1 MSSLHVYRCS
11 TSYSPFSS
19 ADNAGS
25 TSSGTSSSRIGS
37 CGTSSRNSSDIASSP
52 PSSRTP
58 TSDRSS
64 DSSTFRRN
72 DPSEFSTSPDFDQY
86 CKQTLAAQGCPAIN
100 LVKEEQAILATVSAF
115 RDIVVDGDEVNN
127 KNDGPPMTFDEV
139 MVHWE
144 DNRAKME
151 IDQAYLDTW
160 AKMEKRM
167 RESDEKEERRR
178 KRRARKAGLKAG
190 AKQLREGPREKDL
203 YDFMTGVQ
211 STPRFA
217 GMDTVGG
224 AQIDNPSLQVF
235 GDETTESVP
244 DQVKQME
251 LVIPCP
257 AVQVKEEIPD
267 IFEADFEILPL
278 LAQENRCEIRPISKK
293 GLGVVATTSI
303 SQGQAIITEIPFL
316 IVDHPPNAQQ
326 VQSRLSR
333 LPDHL
338 QKLFHTFNPAHAA
351 HHRNRLVDIVATNV
365 IPLGDQPYID
375 LTRDDD
381 DDVDDDYIIPL
392 DANLEIEE
400 KCQAG
405 LFKTICRVNHSCS
418 PNSRWTW
425 FTESSTMGQ
434 SIA

>member
-1 MSSLHVYRCS
+1 V
-11 TSYSPFSS
+11 
-19 ADNAGS
+19 
-25 TSSGTSSSRIGS
+25 
-37 CGTSSRNSSDIASSP
+37 
-52 PSSRTP
+52 
-58 TSDRSS
+58 
-64 DSSTFRRN
+64 
-72 DPSEFSTSPDFDQY
+72 
-86 CKQTLAAQGCPAIN
+86 AAQRCPAIN
-100 LVKEEQAILATVSAF
+100 LVKEEEAILATVSAF
-115 RDIVVDGDEVNN
+115 RDIVVDGDEDNN
-127 KNDGPPMTFDEV
+127 DNDGPPMTFDKV
-139 MVHWE
+139 LVHWQ

-167 RESDEKEERRR
+167 RESDQKEERRR
-178 KRRARKAGLKAG
+178 KKRSRKAGLKAA
-190 AKQLREGPREKDL
+190 AKQQSEGPREKDL
-203 YDFMTGVQ
+203 YDFMTGVH

-224 AQIDNPSLQVF
+224 AQIDNPSLQFF
-235 GDETTESVP
+235 GDETTESVS
-244 DQVKQME
+244 DQVKQVE
-251 LVIPCP
+251 VIPCP

-278 LAQENRCEIRPISKK
+278 LAQENRYEIRPIPAK

-303 SQGQAIITEIPFL
+303 LQGQAIITEFPFL
-316 IVDHPPNAQQ
+316 TVDHPPNAQQ
-326 VQSRLSR
+326 VQSRLIR
-333 LPDHL
+333 LPHHL

-381 DDVDDDYIIPL
+381 DDDDYIIPL

-425 FTESSTMGQ
+425 FTESSTM
-434 SIA
+434 S